1 MQVISFRR
9 IFFVLLIASIAVV
22 SIGWLFLQKYKNAPN
37 IQFIS
42 DTNYDITID
51 KSIFHSNLYSFNIFS
66 NGILTY
72 RESSSA
78 EANEVAISKVVFEL
92 VSDPQEN
99 NKIFEGIDAVEVSS
113 LSSEN
118 NDQILFV
125 KWYVNNGYVQN
136 LPEQEKNSLIST
148 LLLQN
153 LYYLEHKPIV
163 VASSEYQQFIKA
175 ADSFRKETRYFL
187 RYGEKK
193 IFF

>member
-125 KWYVNNGYVQN
+125 KWYVNNGYVQKFTRTRK
-136 LPEQEKNSLIST
+136 KNSFNFQLF
-148 LLLQN
+148 LLQKFV
-153 LYYLEHKPIV
+153 LSR
-163 VASSEYQQFIKA
+163 A
-175 ADSFRKETRYFL
+175 
-187 RYGEKK
+187 
-193 IFF
+193 

>member
-99 NKIFEGIDAVEVSS
+99 NKI
-113 LSSEN
+113 L
-118 NDQILFV
+118 
-125 KWYVNNGYVQN
+125 
-136 LPEQEKNSLIST
+136 
-148 LLLQN
+148 
-153 LYYLEHKPIV
+153 
-163 VASSEYQQFIKA
+163 
-175 ADSFRKETRYFL
+175 
-187 RYGEKK
+187 
-193 IFF
+193 